1 MIKLM
6 QGAPKGICCRF
17 TAEESMPTTADTEE
31 SQPLNAISVTPIIST
46 NMSFSTGVANGGR
59 AAANSTCVDS
69 APLSL
74 LILPF

>member
-17 TAEESMPTTADTEE
+17 IAEESMLTTADREE
-31 SQPLNAISVTPIIST
+31 SQPLNVISVTPIIST
-46 NMSFSTGVANGGR
+46 NMSFSTGVANGGH
-59 AAANSTCVDS
+59 AAANSTCVGS